1 MVDHLVSHRRDD
13 IPGVRTASS
22 PGAVRTTM
30 DRDSR
35 CSFLVGAATQ
45 FFPSDSRL
53 ALRGM
58 AFPGIFP
65 GSNRIPAG
73 LFLDPPIAAT
83 DCGALAYGHP
93 WGSDNGEILAGWSVP
108 KDVQDKSPRTPV
120 RQSYRFDPNRKSSSR
135 KPGCCWVKRRYRISL
150 EPACARIILVAS
162 SFSCGDQRR
171 RLGISASTSDQFSKA
186 RRSAEFQRDKLTAN
200 ARLTSARDARRMRAL
215 SPSNPRAMRR
225 FTRSPGLRVEEL
237 SQAQCSLSGN
247 S

>member
-65 GSNRIPAG
+65 GATV
-73 LFLDPPIAAT
+73 FLLVYSWTRRLPPLIAAHWLM
-83 DCGALAYGHP
+83 D
-93 WGSDNGEILAGWSVP
+93 ILAALITVGF
-108 KDVQDKSPRTPV
+108 QRAGASPRT
-120 RQSYRFDPNRKSSSR
+120 
-135 KPGCCWVKRRYRISL
+135 RRI
-150 EPACARIILVAS
+150 
-162 SFSCGDQRR
+162 DQ
-171 RLGISASTSDQFSKA
+171 TS
-186 RRSAEFQRDKLTAN
+186 
-200 ARLTSARDARRMRAL
+200 
-215 SPSNPRAMRR
+215 
-225 FTRSPGLRVEEL
+225 V
-237 SQAQCSLSGN
+237 
-247 S
+247 